1 MYNHRLIEQKW
12 IQRWAEGFVNYV
24 ANNSSEKESKYILV
38 EFPFP
43 SGAGLHVGHIRSY
56 VAQDIKARMYRMQGQ
71 NVLYPLGWDAFG
83 LPTENYAIQNNIS
96 PIIATQNNINT
107 FKKQLA
113 LLGLSFDWSR
123 EINTTDPEY
132 YRWTQWIWLQMYK
145 AGLAYQDTTQVWWC
159 EELKTVLANEE
170 VIDGKSERGGYT
182 CERVS
187 LTQWM
192 LAITQYAD
200 RLDKDLDTVDYL
212 PVIKTQQRNWIGRSE
227 GVEIDFKLVDKTE
240 KYLIF
245 DFDGVFGDTEKET
258 VQAIMEISQID
269 ETEALK
275 KNFNYLSKKPSY
287 ARGAEDSEI
296 KRIDVW
302 TLKFGE
308 ILAKLEPKIFNGFVD
323 EIAKLQNT
331 KIAIVSSGSRA
342 YIAPMIEEI
351 KKLGV
356 NPTHVL
362 TYEDHYSKEKKIETI
377 CKDWSISEKDIY
389 YFTDS
394 QADIYEL
401 ENLCDKN
408 KLIGCGWGHM
418 GLQPLLD
425 LLPEKQVLKSFTDI
439 NTLFLQKNIPVFT
452 TRIDTLFGI
461 TFLVLAPEH
470 PLLDTIVT
478 EEYGEVIQDYQQQT
492 KSKSDLDRQQEKEK
506 TGVFTGVY
514 AIHPLT
520 GKQIPIWIADYVL
533 MGYGT
538 GAVMAVPAHD
548 DRDKDFATQYG
559 LDIMSVITEEGILE
573 NSEQFS
579 GLSIIEAKEAII
591 AVLEEKNIGQRKIQY
606 KLRDWV
612 FSRQRYWGEPFP
624 IVWIS
629 EQSYGKISG
638 ELTQFLPANPIT
650 RQKNGNTEYAA
661 PIPQAEL
668 PLELPEV
675 ASYIPEGQGEGPL
688 ALAKDW
694 VEIWYHIETGKTLSR
709 SETKPDENWVEGV
722 RETDTMPNWAGSSW
736 YYLRYAD
743 PHNTQEL
750 ASKESLEKWLP
761 VDLYNGGMEHVTL
774 HLLYSRFWHKF
785 LYDIGVVPTIEP
797 YQKRIAHGMILAE
810 GGIKMSKSKG
820 NTIDPIEMVESF
832 GADSLRIYEMFMGPY
847 DESIAWDTSG
857 LIGCSRF
864 LKRVYQWIT
873 DIQSQKLDKAIDTVK
888 LDYDTHI
895 LIRKITEDIENQKYN
910 TCISSLME
918 YLNAYITK
926 DIGKEYINI
935 YIILL
940 APFAPHITEE
950 LWEILGETESVHK
963 AMWPQFD
970 ASKLIQ
976 TKIDYQIHINGK
988 MRDIITVDANS
999 DNESIQQK
1007 ALESDKVNT
1016 IITDNNHIKKI
1027 IVNQDKNIVIII
1039 C

>member
-1 MYNHRLIEQKW
+1 MYNHRIIEQKW
-12 IQRWAEGFVNYV
+12 IQRWAEGFVDYT
-24 ANNSSEKESKYILV
+24 ADNSSDKESKYILV

-123 EINTTDPEY
+123 EINTTDPQY

-145 AGLAYQDTTQVWWC
+145 SGLAYQATTQVWYC

-170 VIDGKSERGGYT
+170 VIDGKSERGGYP

-192 LAITQYAD
+192 LAITKYAD
-200 RLDKDLDTVDYL
+200 RLDKDLETVEYL

-227 GVEIDFKLVDKTE
+227 GAELTFQVEGHTE
-240 KYLIF
+240 
-245 DFDGVFGDTEKET
+245 
-258 VQAIMEISQID
+258 
-269 ETEALK
+269 
-275 KNFNYLSKKPSY
+275 
-287 ARGAEDSEI
+287 
-296 KRIDVW
+296 
-302 TLKFGE
+302 
-308 ILAKLEPKIFNGFVD
+308 
-323 EIAKLQNT
+323 
-331 KIAIVSSGSRA
+331 
-342 YIAPMIEEI
+342 
-351 KKLGV
+351 
-356 NPTHVL
+356 
-362 TYEDHYSKEKKIETI
+362 
-377 CKDWSISEKDIY
+377 SI
-389 YFTDS
+389 
-394 QADIYEL
+394 Q
-401 ENLCDKN
+401 
-408 KLIGCGWGHM
+408 
-418 GLQPLLD
+418 
-425 LLPEKQVLKSFTDI
+425 
-439 NTLFLQKNIPVFT
+439 VFT
-452 TRIDTLFGI
+452 TRIDTLFGV

-470 PLLDTIVT
+470 PLIDTIVK
-478 EEYGEVIQDYQQQT
+478 EEYKEAIQSYQKQT

-506 TGVFTGVY
+506 TGVFTGAY

-520 GKQIPIWIADYVL
+520 GKQIPIWTADYVL

-548 DRDKDFATQYG
+548 ERDQEFATQYG
-559 LDIMSVITEEGILE
+559 LDIVSVITEDGILE

-579 GLSIIEAKEAII
+579 GLSIIEAKAQITTI
-591 AVLEEKNIGQRKIQY
+591 LEEKHIGQKKIQY

-629 EQSYGKISG
+629 EQSYGQISG
-638 ELTQFLPANPIT
+638 AIAQFLPANPVT
-650 RQKNGNTEYAA
+650 RQKNNNTEYAV
-661 PIPQAEL
+661 PILPVEL

-675 ASYIPEGQGEGPL
+675 ESYIPQGQGEGPL

-694 VEIWYHIETGKTLSR
+694 VQIWYHITTGKTLPR
-709 SETKPDENWVEGV
+709 SQAKPDENWVEGV

-743 PHNTQEL
+743 AHNTREL
-750 ASKESLEKWLP
+750 ASKAALEQWLP
-761 VDLYNGGMEHVTL
+761 VDIYNGGMEHVTL

-797 YQKRIAHGMILAE
+797 YQKRIMHGMILAE

-847 DESIAWDTSG
+847 DEAIAWDTSG

-873 DIQSQKLDKAIDTVK
+873 DIQSQKSDKAIDTAK
-888 LDYDTHI
+888 LDYDTHS

-918 YLNAYITK
+918 YLNTYISK
-926 DIGKEYINI
+926 DIGKDYIKI
-935 YIILL
+935 YITLL
-940 APFAPHITEE
+940 APFAPHLTEE
-950 LWEILGETESVHK
+950 LWEIVGETESVHK
-963 AMWPQFD
+963 AIWPQFD
-970 ASKLIQ
+970 ESKLIQ
-976 TKIDYQIHINGK
+976 TEVDYQIHINGK
-988 MRDIITVDANS
+988 MRDIIRVNAGL
-999 DNESIQQK
+999 DNEAITQK
-1007 ALESDKVNT
+1007 ALELDKVNT
-1016 IITDNNHIKKI
+1016 IITDTNSIKKI
-1027 IVNQDKNIVIII
+1027 IVNQDKRIVIIVY
-1039 C
+1039 

>member
-12 IQRWAEGFVNYV
+12 IQRWAEEFVNYT
-24 ANNSSEKESKYILV
+24 ADNSSGKESKYILV

-145 AGLAYQDTTQVWWC
+145 AGLAYQDTTQVWYC

-170 VIDGKSERGGYT
+170 VIDGKSERGGYL

-227 GVEIDFKLVDKTE
+227 GVQLQF
-240 KYLIF
+240 
-245 DFDGVFGDTEKET
+245 
-258 VQAIMEISQID
+258 QIQGHN
-269 ETEALK
+269 K
-275 KNFNYLSKKPSY
+275 S
-287 ARGAEDSEI
+287 
-296 KRIDVW
+296 
-302 TLKFGE
+302 
-308 ILAKLEPKIFNGFVD
+308 
-323 EIAKLQNT
+323 
-331 KIAIVSSGSRA
+331 
-342 YIAPMIEEI
+342 IE
-351 KKLGV
+351 
-356 NPTHVL
+356 
-362 TYEDHYSKEKKIETI
+362 
-377 CKDWSISEKDIY
+377 
-389 YFTDS
+389 
-394 QADIYEL
+394 
-401 ENLCDKN
+401 
-408 KLIGCGWGHM
+408 
-418 GLQPLLD
+418 
-425 LLPEKQVLKSFTDI
+425 
-439 NTLFLQKNIPVFT
+439 VFT
-452 TRIDTLFGI
+452 TRIDTLFGV

-470 PLLDTIVT
+470 PLIGTIVIS
-478 EEYGEVIQDYQQQT
+478 EYKEQIQVYQQQT
-492 KSKSDLDRQQEKEK
+492 KLKSDLDRQQEKEK
-506 TGVFTGVY
+506 IGVFTGAY

-520 GKQIPIWIADYVL
+520 GEQIPIWTADYVL

-548 DRDKDFATQYG
+548 DRDKEFATQYG
-559 LDIMSVITEEGILE
+559 LDIMSVITEDGILE
-573 NSEQFS
+573 NSEEFS
-579 GLSIIEAKEAII
+579 GMSIIEAKEQII
-591 AVLEEKNIGQRKIQY
+591 TLLAKKNIGQKKVQY

-638 ELTQFLPANPIT
+638 EIAQFLPANPIT
-650 RQKNGNTEYAA
+650 RQKNGNIEYAA
-661 PIPQAEL
+661 PIPPAEL

-694 VEIWYHIETGKTLSR
+694 VEIWYHIETGKTLPR
-709 SETKPDENWVEGV
+709 SEARPDANWVEGI

-750 ASKESLEKWLP
+750 ASKQALEKWLP

-873 DIQSQKLDKAIDTVK
+873 DIQSQKLDKAIDTTK

-935 YIILL
+935 YITLL

-970 ASKLIQ
+970 VSKLIQ
-976 TKIDYQIHINGK
+976 TQVDYQIHINGK
-988 MRDIITVDANS
+988 MRDIITVDTNS

-1016 IITDNNHIKKI
+1016 IITDKNQIKKI

>member
-1 MYNHRLIEQKW
+1 MYNHRTIEQKW
-12 IQRWAEGFVNYV
+12 IKKWAEGFVDYRVDN
-24 ANNSSEKESKYILV
+24 ASDKESKYILV

-96 PIIATQNNINT
+96 PVIATENNINT

-123 EINTTDPEY
+123 EINTTDPQY

-145 AGLAYQDTTQVWWC
+145 AGLAYQDTTKVWWC
-159 EELKTVLANEE
+159 DELKTVLANEE
-170 VIDGKSERGGYT
+170 VIDGKSERGGYP

-192 LAITQYAD
+192 LAITKYAD

-212 PVIKTQQRNWIGRSE
+212 PIIKTQQRNWIGRSE
-227 GVEIDFKLVDKTE
+227 GV
-240 KYLIF
+240 
-245 DFDGVFGDTEKET
+245 
-258 VQAIMEISQID
+258 Q
-269 ETEALK
+269 
-275 KNFNYLSKKPSY
+275 
-287 ARGAEDSEI
+287 
-296 KRIDVW
+296 
-302 TLKFGE
+302 LKFQ
-308 ILAKLEPKIFNGFVD
+308 IL
-323 EIAKLQNT
+323 
-331 KIAIVSSGSRA
+331 
-342 YIAPMIEEI
+342 
-351 KKLGV
+351 
-356 NPTHVL
+356 
-362 TYEDHYSKEKKIETI
+362 
-377 CKDWSISEKDIY
+377 
-389 YFTDS
+389 DS
-394 QADIYEL
+394 DASVE
-401 ENLCDKN
+401 
-408 KLIGCGWGHM
+408 
-418 GLQPLLD
+418 
-425 LLPEKQVLKSFTDI
+425 
-439 NTLFLQKNIPVFT
+439 VFT
-452 TRIDTLFGI
+452 TRIDTLFGV
-461 TFLVLAPEH
+461 TFLVLAPEN
-470 PLLDTIVT
+470 PILDNIVT
-478 EEYGEVIQDYQQQT
+478 TEYKEVIQAYQKQT

-506 TGVFTGVY
+506 TGVFTGTY
-514 AIHPLT
+514 ALHPLT
-520 GKQIPIWIADYVL
+520 GEQIPIWTADYIL
-533 MGYGT
+533 MNYGT

-548 DRDKDFATQYG
+548 ERDREFAEKFELPIKQVIAEYHILTGKDAPKNEENIVEFNSVTVIVKHWVKELYYVIQFNDGRNGFVGGHIQKEETLKEATMREVIEETGYTEIKSIDRIIDHVYSRGYKHRKLREELCHDSLFVVTLGSDKQLEVIDEETQKGRWVTAEEIIKSRLVDDIYLFQTFFEYYLNRKPFTGYG
-559 LDIMSVITEEGILE
+559 KLV
-573 NSEQFS
+573 NSGEFDGLFS
-579 GLSIIEAKEAII
+579 EEAKEAII
-591 AVLEEKNIGQRKIQY
+591 SVLEKNIGQRKIQY

-629 EQSYGKISG
+629 EQSYGQISD
-638 ELTQFLPANPIT
+638 EITEFLPANPVT
-650 RQKNGNTEYAA
+650 RQKNNNTEYAA
-661 PIPQAEL
+661 PLAFTEL

-675 ASYIPEGQGEGPL
+675 ESYIPQGQGEGPL

-750 ASKESLEKWLP
+750 ASKYALEQWLP

-832 GADSLRIYEMFMGPY
+832 GADALRIYEMFMGPY
-847 DESIAWDTSG
+847 DEAIAWDTSG

-864 LKRVYQWIT
+864 LKRVYKWIV
-873 DIQSQKLDKAIDTVK
+873 DMQSQTLNKALDSIK
-888 LDYDTHI
+888 LDYDTHS

-918 YLNAYITK
+918 YLNTYINK
-926 DIGKEYINI
+926 DIGIEYIKI
-935 YIILL
+935 YITLL
-940 APFAPHITEE
+940 APFATHITEE
-950 LWEILGETESVHK
+950 LWEILGEKESVHK
-963 AMWPQFD
+963 ATWPQYD
-970 ASKLIQ
+970 ESKLIQ
-976 TKIDYQIHINGK
+976 AKIDYQIHINGK
-988 MRDIITVDANS
+988 MRDIITVDADL

-1007 ALESDKVNT
+1007 ALASDKVNT
-1016 IITDNNHIKKI
+1016 IITDKNTIKKI
-1027 IVNQDKNIVIII
+1027 IVNQTKKIVIII
-1039 C
+1039 S

>member
-1 MYNHRLIEQKW
+1 MYNHQTIEKKW
-12 IQRWAEGFVNYV
+12 IQKWAEGFVDYMADNT
-24 ANNSSEKESKYILV
+24 SDKKSTYILV

-96 PIIATQNNINT
+96 PIIATENNINT

-123 EINTTDPEY
+123 EINTTDPQY

-170 VIDGKSERGGYT
+170 VIDGKSERGGHP

-192 LAITQYAD
+192 LAITKYAD

-227 GVEIDFKLVDKTE
+227 GVQLTFSILD
-240 KYLIF
+240 
-245 DFDGVFGDTEKET
+245 
-258 VQAIMEISQID
+258 SD
-269 ETEALK
+269 ESVE
-275 KNFNYLSKKPSY
+275 
-287 ARGAEDSEI
+287 
-296 KRIDVW
+296 
-302 TLKFGE
+302 
-308 ILAKLEPKIFNGFVD
+308 
-323 EIAKLQNT
+323 
-331 KIAIVSSGSRA
+331 
-342 YIAPMIEEI
+342 
-351 KKLGV
+351 
-356 NPTHVL
+356 
-362 TYEDHYSKEKKIETI
+362 
-377 CKDWSISEKDIY
+377 
-389 YFTDS
+389 
-394 QADIYEL
+394 
-401 ENLCDKN
+401 
-408 KLIGCGWGHM
+408 
-418 GLQPLLD
+418 
-425 LLPEKQVLKSFTDI
+425 
-439 NTLFLQKNIPVFT
+439 VFT
-452 TRIDTLFGI
+452 TRVDTLFGA
-461 TFLVLAPEH
+461 TFLVLAPEY

-478 EEYGEVIQDYQQQT
+478 EEHKERIHEYQEKT
-492 KSKSDLDRQQEKEK
+492 KAKSDLDRQQEKEK
-506 TGVFTGVY
+506 TGVFTGAY

-520 GKQIPIWIADYVL
+520 GEEIPIWIADYVL

-548 DRDKDFATQYG
+548 ERDQEFAKNFGLPIKQVIAQYTTLTGQDAPKSDENIVEFDAATVIIKHWEKELYYVVEFSNKAQGFVGGHVELGETTEQTAIRETVEESGYTDIKNIEQLIEHAYSRGYKPRKSREELCHDSLYLIHLESGEQVDVDDHEIKKGEWMGAEEIVRSQLFSDGHRLFFEYYLNQKPFTGYGKLVNSGEFDG
-559 LDIMSVITEEGILE
+559 LF
-573 NSEQFS
+573 SE
-579 GLSIIEAKEAII
+579 EAKEALIT
-591 AVLEEKNIGQRKIQY
+591 VLEEKNIGHRKVQY

-629 EQSYGKISG
+629 EQSYARLT
-638 ELTQFLPANPIT
+638 ELMKELLPPNPVT

-661 PIPQAEL
+661 PIPPAEL

-675 ASYIPEGQGEGPL
+675 ASYMPEGQGEGPL
-688 ALAKDW
+688 AQAIDW
-694 VEIWYHIETGKTLSR
+694 TEVWYHLETGKTISR
-709 SETKPDENWVEGV
+709 TNSKPDGTWVEGM

-743 PHNTQEL
+743 AYNTQEL
-750 ASKESLEKWLP
+750 ASKESLEQWLP

-785 LYDIGVVPTIEP
+785 LYDIGVVSTIEP
-797 YQKRIAHGMILAE
+797 YQKRITHGMILAE

-832 GADSLRIYEMFMGPY
+832 GADALRIYEMFMGPY
-847 DESIAWDTSG
+847 DEAIAWDTSG

-864 LKRVYQWIT
+864 LKRVYQWIS
-873 DIQSQKLDKAIDTVK
+873 DIQAQTLNSGDNTSQ
-888 LDYDTHI
+888 LDYDTHS
-895 LIRKITEDIENQKYN
+895 LIRKITDDIDNQKYN

-918 YLNAYITK
+918 YLNIYNKSNIGPEYIRAYIT
-926 DIGKEYINI
+926 
-935 YIILL
+935 LL
-940 APFAPHITEE
+940 APFAPHLTEE
-950 LWEILGETESVHK
+950 LWEMIGETESVHK
-963 AMWPQFD
+963 SSWPHYD
-970 ASKLIQ
+970 ESKLIQ
-976 TKIDYQIHINGK
+976 TEVDYQIHINGK
-988 MRDIITVDANS
+988 MRDIITVSGESTS
-999 DNESIQQK
+999 DMIQQQ
-1007 ALESDKVNT
+1007 ALASDKVKQ
-1016 IITDNNHIKKI
+1016 IIGEPQTIKKI
-1027 IVNQDKNIVIII
+1027 IVNQDKKIIIII

>member
-1 MYNHRLIEQKW
+1 MYNHRIVEQKW
-12 IQRWAEGFVNYV
+12 IQRWAEGFVDYT
-24 ANNSSEKESKYILV
+24 ANNSSDKESKYILV

-71 NVLYPLGWDAFG
+71 NVLYPIGWDAFG

-96 PIIATQNNINT
+96 PIIATENNINT
-107 FKKQLA
+107 FKKQLV

-123 EINTTDPEY
+123 EINTTDPQY

-145 AGLAYQDTTQVWWC
+145 AGLAYQDTTKVWWC

-170 VIDGKSERGGYT
+170 VIDGKSERGGHP

-192 LAITQYAD
+192 LAITKYAD

-227 GVEIDFKLVDKTE
+227 GV
-240 KYLIF
+240 
-245 DFDGVFGDTEKET
+245 
-258 VQAIMEISQID
+258 Q
-269 ETEALK
+269 
-275 KNFNYLSKKPSY
+275 
-287 ARGAEDSEI
+287 
-296 KRIDVW
+296 
-302 TLKFGE
+302 LKFQ
-308 ILAKLEPKIFNGFVD
+308 IL
-323 EIAKLQNT
+323 
-331 KIAIVSSGSRA
+331 
-342 YIAPMIEEI
+342 
-351 KKLGV
+351 
-356 NPTHVL
+356 
-362 TYEDHYSKEKKIETI
+362 
-377 CKDWSISEKDIY
+377 
-389 YFTDS
+389 DS
-394 QADIYEL
+394 DASVE
-401 ENLCDKN
+401 
-408 KLIGCGWGHM
+408 
-418 GLQPLLD
+418 
-425 LLPEKQVLKSFTDI
+425 
-439 NTLFLQKNIPVFT
+439 VFT
-452 TRIDTLFGI
+452 TRIDTLFGV

-470 PLLDTIVT
+470 PILDNIVT
-478 EEYGEVIQDYQQQT
+478 SEYKEAIQTYQKQT

-506 TGVFTGVY
+506 TGVFTGTY
-514 AIHPLT
+514 AIHPIT
-520 GKQIPIWIADYVL
+520 GEKIPIWTADYVL
-533 MGYGT
+533 MNYGT

-548 DRDKDFATQYG
+548 ERDREFAEKYN
-559 LDIMSVITEEGILE
+559 LAIINVITEDNILE
-573 NSEQFS
+573 NSDS
-579 GLSIIEAKEAII
+579 YNGLSTLEAKQKLIQE
-591 AVLEEKNIGQRKIQY
+591 LEFKNLGHQKIQY

-629 EQSYGKISG
+629 EQSYGQLSG
-638 ELTQFLPANPIT
+638 EIIEFLPANPVT
-650 RQKNGNTEYAA
+650 RQKNNNTEYAVPLA
-661 PIPQAEL
+661 PTEL

-675 ASYIPEGQGEGPL
+675 ESYIPEGQGEGPL
-688 ALAKDW
+688 ALAKNW
-694 VEIWYHIETGKTLSR
+694 VQVWYHIETGKTISR
-709 SETKPDENWVEGV
+709 SEAKPDDKWVEGF

-743 PHNTQEL
+743 AHNTQEL
-750 ASKESLEKWLP
+750 ANQAALEQWLP

-847 DESIAWDTSG
+847 DEAIAWDTSG

-873 DIQSQKLDKAIDTVK
+873 DMQTQTLEKAVDTIK

-918 YLNAYITK
+918 YLNTYINK
-926 DIGKEYINI
+926 DIGKEYIKI
-935 YIILL
+935 YITLL
-940 APFAPHITEE
+940 APFAPHIAEE
-950 LWEILGETESVHK
+950 LWEILGKTESVHK
-963 AMWPQFD
+963 SIWPQFD
-970 ASKLIQ
+970 ESKLIQ
-976 TKIDYQIHINGK
+976 TEADYQIHINGK
-988 MRDIITVDANS
+988 MRDIITVDAQL

-1007 ALESDKVNT
+1007 ALESVKVNQ
-1016 IITDNNHIKKI
+1016 IIGDKNTIKKMI
-1027 IVNQDKNIVIII
+1027 INQDKRIVIII
-1039 C
+1039 Y

>member
-1 MYNHRLIEQKW
+1 M
-12 IQRWAEGFVNYV
+12 
-24 ANNSSEKESKYILV
+24 

-71 NVLYPLGWDAFG
+71 NVLYPIGWDAFG

-96 PIIATQNNINT
+96 PIIATENNINT

-123 EINTTDPEY
+123 EINTTDPQY

-145 AGLAYQDTTQVWWC
+145 AGLAYQDTTKVWWC
-159 EELKTVLANEE
+159 DELKTVLANEE
-170 VIDGKSERGGYT
+170 VIDGKSERGGHP

-192 LAITQYAD
+192 LAITKYAD

-227 GVEIDFKLVDKTE
+227 GV
-240 KYLIF
+240 
-245 DFDGVFGDTEKET
+245 
-258 VQAIMEISQID
+258 Q
-269 ETEALK
+269 
-275 KNFNYLSKKPSY
+275 
-287 ARGAEDSEI
+287 
-296 KRIDVW
+296 
-302 TLKFGE
+302 LKFQ
-308 ILAKLEPKIFNGFVD
+308 IL
-323 EIAKLQNT
+323 
-331 KIAIVSSGSRA
+331 
-342 YIAPMIEEI
+342 
-351 KKLGV
+351 
-356 NPTHVL
+356 
-362 TYEDHYSKEKKIETI
+362 
-377 CKDWSISEKDIY
+377 
-389 YFTDS
+389 DS
-394 QADIYEL
+394 DASVE
-401 ENLCDKN
+401 
-408 KLIGCGWGHM
+408 
-418 GLQPLLD
+418 
-425 LLPEKQVLKSFTDI
+425 
-439 NTLFLQKNIPVFT
+439 VFT
-452 TRIDTLFGI
+452 TRIDTLFGVI
-461 TFLVLAPEH
+461 FLVLAPEH
-470 PLLDTIVT
+470 PILDNIVT
-478 EEYGEVIQDYQQQT
+478 SEYKEAIQTYQKQT

-506 TGVFTGVY
+506 TGVFTGTY
-514 AIHPLT
+514 AIHPIT
-520 GKQIPIWIADYVL
+520 GEKIPIWTADYVL

-548 DRDKDFATQYG
+548 ERDREFAEKYN
-559 LDIMSVITEEGILE
+559 LAIINVITEDNILE
-573 NSEQFS
+573 NSDS
-579 GLSIIEAKEAII
+579 YNGLSTLEAKQKLIQE
-591 AVLEEKNIGQRKIQY
+591 LEFKNLGHQKIQY

-624 IVWIS
+624 IVWIN
-629 EQSYGKISG
+629 EQSYRQISG
-638 ELTQFLPANPIT
+638 EIVKFLPANPVT
-650 RQKNGNTEYAA
+650 RQKNNNTEYAVPLA
-661 PIPQAEL
+661 PTEL

-675 ASYIPEGQGEGPL
+675 ESYIPEGQGEGPL

-694 VEIWYHIETGKTLSR
+694 VQVWYNIESGKTISR
-709 SETKPDENWVEGV
+709 AETKPDENWVEGV

-743 PHNTQEL
+743 AHNTQEL
-750 ASKESLEKWLP
+750 ASKAALEQWLP

-785 LYDIGVVPTIEP
+785 LYDIGLVPTIEP

-847 DESIAWDTSG
+847 DEAIAWDTSG

-873 DIQSQKLDKAIDTVK
+873 DMQTQTLEKAVDTIK

-918 YLNAYITK
+918 YLNTYINK
-926 DIGKEYINI
+926 DIGKEYITT
-935 YIILL
+935 YITLL
-940 APFAPHITEE
+940 APFAPHIAEE
-950 LWEILGETESVHK
+950 LWEILGKTESVHK
-963 AMWPQFD
+963 SIWPQFD
-970 ASKLIQ
+970 ESKLIQ
-976 TKIDYQIHINGK
+976 TEADYQIHINGK
-988 MRDIITVDANS
+988 MRDIITVDAQL
-999 DNESIQQK
+999 DNEAIQQK

-1016 IITDNNHIKKI
+1016 IITDKTRIKKI
-1027 IVNQDKNIVIII
+1027 IVNQDKKIVIII
-1039 C
+1039 M

>member
-1 MYNHRLIEQKW
+1 MYNHRIIEQKW
-12 IQRWAEGFVNYV
+12 IQRWAEGFVDYT
-24 ANNSSEKESKYILV
+24 ANNSSDRESKYILV

-96 PIIATQNNINT
+96 PIIATENNINT

-123 EINTTDPEY
+123 EINTTDPQY

-145 AGLAYQDTTQVWWC
+145 AGLAYQDTTQVWYC

-170 VIDGKSERGGYT
+170 VIDGKSERGGYP

-192 LAITQYAD
+192 LAITKYAD

-227 GVEIDFKLVDKTE
+227 GVE
-240 KYLIF
+240 
-245 DFDGVFGDTEKET
+245 
-258 VQAIMEISQID
+258 
-269 ETEALK
+269 
-275 KNFNYLSKKPSY
+275 
-287 ARGAEDSEI
+287 
-296 KRIDVW
+296 
-302 TLKFGE
+302 LKFQIQE
-308 ILAKLEPKIFNGFVD
+308 H
-323 EIAKLQNT
+323 T
-331 KIAIVSSGSRA
+331 
-342 YIAPMIEEI
+342 
-351 KKLGV
+351 
-356 NPTHVL
+356 
-362 TYEDHYSKEKKIETI
+362 
-377 CKDWSISEKDIY
+377 
-389 YFTDS
+389 
-394 QADIYEL
+394 EL
-401 ENLCDKN
+401 
-408 KLIGCGWGHM
+408 
-418 GLQPLLD
+418 
-425 LLPEKQVLKSFTDI
+425 
-439 NTLFLQKNIPVFT
+439 IPVFT
-452 TRIDTLFGI
+452 TRVDTIFGV

-470 PLLDTIVT
+470 PLIDNIVT
-478 EEYGEVIQDYQQQT
+478 EEYKEAIQSYQKQT
-492 KSKSDLDRQQEKEK
+492 KAKSDLDRQQEKEK
-506 TGVFTGVY
+506 TGIFTGAY
-514 AIHPLT
+514 AMHPLT
-520 GKQIPIWIADYVL
+520 GEQIPIWAADYVL

-548 DRDKDFATQYG
+548 ERDKEFAKKFALPIKQVIAEYTTLTGQDAPKSDENIVEFDAATVIIKHWEEELYYVVEFSNKAQGFVGGHVELGETTEQTAIRETAEESGYIDIKNIEQLMEHAYG
-559 LDIMSVITEEGILE
+559 RGYKPRKSREELCHDSLYLIHLKSDERVDVNDHEIRKGDWLSAEEIVRSQLFSDGHRLFFE
-573 NSEQFS
+573 YYLNQKPFTGYGKLVNSDQFD
-579 GLSIIEAKEAII
+579 GLFSEEAKEAII
-591 AVLEEKNIGQRKIQY
+591 TVLEEKHIGQKKVQY

-629 EQSYGKISG
+629 EQSYEQLTG
-638 ELTQFLPANPIT
+638 EIAQFLPTNPVT
-650 RQKNGNTEYAA
+650 RQKNNNTEYAA
-661 PIPQAEL
+661 PIPPTEL

-675 ASYIPEGQGEGPL
+675 ESYIPEGKGEGPL

-694 VEIWYHIETGKTLSR
+694 VEIWYHIETGKTLPR
-709 SETKPDENWVEGV
+709 SELKPDENWVEGV

-736 YYLRYAD
+736 YYLRYVD

-750 ASKESLEKWLP
+750 ASKQALEQWLP

-797 YQKRIAHGMILAE
+797 YQKRIMHGMILAE

-847 DESIAWDTSG
+847 DEAIAWDTSG

-873 DIQSQKLDKAIDTVK
+873 DIQSQKLDTVEDTTI
-888 LDYDTHI
+888 LDYDTHS

-918 YLNAYITK
+918 YLNTYITK
-926 DIGKEYINI
+926 DIGKDYIKI

-963 AMWPQFD
+963 SVWPQFD

-976 TKIDYQIHINGK
+976 TEVDYQIHINGK
-988 MRDIITVDANS
+988 MRDIITIGSDL

-1016 IITDNNHIKKI
+1016 IITDKNSIKKI
-1027 IVNQDKNIVIII
+1027 IVNQDKRIVIII
-1039 C
+1039 Y

>member
-1 MYNHRLIEQKW
+1 MYNHRIIEQKW
-12 IQRWAEGFVNYV
+12 IQRWAEGFVDYT
-24 ANNSSEKESKYILV
+24 ADNSSDKESKYILV

-96 PIIATQNNINT
+96 PIIATENNINI

-123 EINTTDPEY
+123 EINTTDPQY

-145 AGLAYQDTTQVWWC
+145 SGLAYQATTQVWYC

-170 VIDGKSERGGYT
+170 VIDGKSERGGYP

-192 LAITQYAD
+192 LAITKYAD
-200 RLDKDLDTVDYL
+200 RLDKDLETVEYL

-227 GVEIDFKLVDKTE
+227 GAELTFQVEGHTE
-240 KYLIF
+240 
-245 DFDGVFGDTEKET
+245 
-258 VQAIMEISQID
+258 
-269 ETEALK
+269 
-275 KNFNYLSKKPSY
+275 
-287 ARGAEDSEI
+287 
-296 KRIDVW
+296 
-302 TLKFGE
+302 
-308 ILAKLEPKIFNGFVD
+308 
-323 EIAKLQNT
+323 
-331 KIAIVSSGSRA
+331 
-342 YIAPMIEEI
+342 
-351 KKLGV
+351 
-356 NPTHVL
+356 
-362 TYEDHYSKEKKIETI
+362 
-377 CKDWSISEKDIY
+377 SI
-389 YFTDS
+389 
-394 QADIYEL
+394 Q
-401 ENLCDKN
+401 
-408 KLIGCGWGHM
+408 
-418 GLQPLLD
+418 
-425 LLPEKQVLKSFTDI
+425 
-439 NTLFLQKNIPVFT
+439 VFT
-452 TRIDTLFGI
+452 TRIDTLFGV

-470 PLLDTIVT
+470 PLIDTIVK
-478 EEYGEVIQDYQQQT
+478 EEYKEAIQSYQKQT

-506 TGVFTGVY
+506 TGVFTGAY

-520 GKQIPIWIADYVL
+520 GKQIPIWTADYVL

-548 DRDKDFATQYG
+548 ERDQEFATQYG
-559 LDIMSVITEEGILE
+559 LDIVSVITEDGILE

-579 GLSIIEAKEAII
+579 GLSIIEAKAQITTI
-591 AVLEEKNIGQRKIQY
+591 LEEKHIGQKKIQY

-629 EQSYGKISG
+629 EQSYGQISG
-638 ELTQFLPANPIT
+638 AIAQFLPANPVT
-650 RQKNGNTEYAA
+650 RQKNNNTEYAV
-661 PIPQAEL
+661 PILPVEL

-675 ASYIPEGQGEGPL
+675 ESYIPQGQGEGPL

-694 VEIWYHIETGKTLSR
+694 VQIWYHITTGKTLPR
-709 SETKPDENWVEGV
+709 SQAKPDENWVEGV

-743 PHNTQEL
+743 AHNTREL
-750 ASKESLEKWLP
+750 ASKAALEQWLP
-761 VDLYNGGMEHVTL
+761 VDIYNGGMEHVTL

-797 YQKRIAHGMILAE
+797 YQKRIMHGMILAE

-820 NTIDPIEMVESF
+820 NTVDPIEMVESF

-847 DESIAWDTSG
+847 DEAIAWDTSG

-873 DIQSQKLDKAIDTVK
+873 DIQSQKLDKAIDTAK
-888 LDYDTHI
+888 LDYDTHS

-918 YLNAYITK
+918 YLNTYISK
-926 DIGKEYINI
+926 DIGKDYIKI
-935 YIILL
+935 YITLL
-940 APFAPHITEE
+940 APFAPHLTEE
-950 LWEILGETESVHK
+950 LWEIVGETESVHK
-963 AMWPQFD
+963 AIWPQFD
-970 ASKLIQ
+970 ESKLIQ
-976 TKIDYQIHINGK
+976 TEVDYQIHINGK
-988 MRDIITVDANS
+988 MRDIIRVNAGL
-999 DNESIQQK
+999 DNEAITQK
-1007 ALESDKVNT
+1007 ALELDKVNT
-1016 IITDNNHIKKI
+1016 IITDTNSIKKI
-1027 IVNQDKNIVIII
+1027 IVNQDKRIVIIVY
-1039 C
+1039 

>member
-1 MYNHRLIEQKW
+1 MYNHRIIEQKW
-12 IQRWAEGFVNYV
+12 IQRWAEGFVDYT
-24 ANNSSEKESKYILV
+24 ADNSSDKESKYILV

-123 EINTTDPEY
+123 EINTTDPQY

-145 AGLAYQDTTQVWWC
+145 SGLAYQATTQVWYC

-170 VIDGKSERGGYT
+170 VIDGKSERGGYP

-192 LAITQYAD
+192 LAITKYAD
-200 RLDKDLDTVDYL
+200 RLDKDLETVDYL

-227 GVEIDFKLVDKTE
+227 GAELTFQVEGHTE
-240 KYLIF
+240 
-245 DFDGVFGDTEKET
+245 
-258 VQAIMEISQID
+258 
-269 ETEALK
+269 
-275 KNFNYLSKKPSY
+275 
-287 ARGAEDSEI
+287 
-296 KRIDVW
+296 
-302 TLKFGE
+302 
-308 ILAKLEPKIFNGFVD
+308 
-323 EIAKLQNT
+323 
-331 KIAIVSSGSRA
+331 
-342 YIAPMIEEI
+342 
-351 KKLGV
+351 
-356 NPTHVL
+356 
-362 TYEDHYSKEKKIETI
+362 
-377 CKDWSISEKDIY
+377 SI
-389 YFTDS
+389 
-394 QADIYEL
+394 Q
-401 ENLCDKN
+401 
-408 KLIGCGWGHM
+408 
-418 GLQPLLD
+418 
-425 LLPEKQVLKSFTDI
+425 
-439 NTLFLQKNIPVFT
+439 VFT
-452 TRIDTLFGI
+452 TRIDTLFGV

-470 PLLDTIVT
+470 PLIDTIVK
-478 EEYGEVIQDYQQQT
+478 EEYKEAIQSYQKQT

-506 TGVFTGVY
+506 TGVFTGAY

-520 GKQIPIWIADYVL
+520 GKQIPIWTADYVL

-548 DRDKDFATQYG
+548 ERDQEFATQYG
-559 LDIMSVITEEGILE
+559 LDIVSVITEDGILE

-579 GLSIIEAKEAII
+579 GLSIIEAKAQITTI
-591 AVLEEKNIGQRKIQY
+591 LEEKHIGQKKIQY

-629 EQSYGKISG
+629 EQSYGQISG
-638 ELTQFLPANPIT
+638 AIAQFLPANPVT
-650 RQKNGNTEYAA
+650 RQKNNNTEYAV
-661 PIPQAEL
+661 PILPVEL

-675 ASYIPEGQGEGPL
+675 ESYIPQGQGEGPL

-694 VEIWYHIETGKTLSR
+694 VQIWYHITTGKTLPR
-709 SETKPDENWVEGV
+709 SQAKPDENWVEGV

-743 PHNTQEL
+743 AHNTREL
-750 ASKESLEKWLP
+750 ASKAALEQWLP
-761 VDLYNGGMEHVTL
+761 VDIYNGGMEHVTL

-797 YQKRIAHGMILAE
+797 YQKRIMHGMILAE

-847 DESIAWDTSG
+847 DEAIAWDTSG

-873 DIQSQKLDKAIDTVK
+873 DIQSQKLDKAIDTAK
-888 LDYDTHI
+888 LDYDTHS

-918 YLNAYITK
+918 YLNTYISK
-926 DIGKEYINI
+926 DIGKDYIKI
-935 YIILL
+935 YITLL
-940 APFAPHITEE
+940 APSAPHLTEE
-950 LWEILGETESVHK
+950 LWEIVGETESVHK
-963 AMWPQFD
+963 AIWPQFD
-970 ASKLIQ
+970 ESKLIQ
-976 TKIDYQIHINGK
+976 TEVDYQIHINGK
-988 MRDIITVDANS
+988 MRDIMRVNAGL
-999 DNESIQQK
+999 DNEAITQK
-1007 ALESDKVNT
+1007 ALELDKVNT
-1016 IITDNNHIKKI
+1016 IITDTNSIKKI
-1027 IVNQDKNIVIII
+1027 IVNQDKRIVIIVY
-1039 C
+1039 

>member
-1 MYNHRLIEQKW
+1 MYNHRTIEQKW
-12 IQRWAEGFVNYV
+12 IKKWAEGFVDYRVDN
-24 ANNSSEKESKYILV
+24 ASDKESKYILV

-96 PIIATQNNINT
+96 PVIATENNINT

-123 EINTTDPEY
+123 EINTTDPQY

-145 AGLAYQDTTQVWWC
+145 AGLAYQDTTKVWWC
-159 EELKTVLANEE
+159 DELKTVLANEE
-170 VIDGKSERGGYT
+170 VIDGKSERGGYP

-192 LAITQYAD
+192 LAITKYAD

-212 PVIKTQQRNWIGRSE
+212 PIIKTQQRNWIGRSE
-227 GVEIDFKLVDKTE
+227 GV
-240 KYLIF
+240 
-245 DFDGVFGDTEKET
+245 
-258 VQAIMEISQID
+258 Q
-269 ETEALK
+269 
-275 KNFNYLSKKPSY
+275 
-287 ARGAEDSEI
+287 
-296 KRIDVW
+296 
-302 TLKFGE
+302 LKFQ
-308 ILAKLEPKIFNGFVD
+308 IL
-323 EIAKLQNT
+323 
-331 KIAIVSSGSRA
+331 
-342 YIAPMIEEI
+342 
-351 KKLGV
+351 
-356 NPTHVL
+356 
-362 TYEDHYSKEKKIETI
+362 
-377 CKDWSISEKDIY
+377 
-389 YFTDS
+389 DS
-394 QADIYEL
+394 DASVE
-401 ENLCDKN
+401 
-408 KLIGCGWGHM
+408 
-418 GLQPLLD
+418 
-425 LLPEKQVLKSFTDI
+425 
-439 NTLFLQKNIPVFT
+439 VFT
-452 TRIDTLFGI
+452 TRIDTLFGV
-461 TFLVLAPEH
+461 TFLVLAPENTI
-470 PLLDTIVT
+470 LDNIVT
-478 EEYGEVIQDYQQQT
+478 TEYKEVIQAYQKQT

-506 TGVFTGVY
+506 TGVFTGTY
-514 AIHPLT
+514 ALHPLT
-520 GKQIPIWIADYVL
+520 GEQIPIWTADYIL
-533 MGYGT
+533 MNYGT

-548 DRDKDFATQYG
+548 ERDREFAEKFELPIKQVIAEYTTLTGQDAPKSDENIIKFDAATVIIKHWEEELYYVIQFNDGRNGFVGGHVELGETTEQTAIREAIEESGYTDIKSIESLIEHAYG
-559 LDIMSVITEEGILE
+559 RGYKPRKLREEECHDSLYLIHLKSGEKVDTNDHEIKSGEWMSVDEIVRSQLFSDGHRLFFEYYLNRKPFTGYGKLV
-573 NSEQFS
+573 NSGEFDGLFS
-579 GLSIIEAKEAII
+579 EEAII
-591 AVLEEKNIGQRKIQY
+591 SVLEKNIGQRKIQY

-629 EQSYGKISG
+629 EQSYGQISD
-638 ELTQFLPANPIT
+638 EITEFLPANPVT
-650 RQKNGNTEYAA
+650 RQKNNNTEYAA
-661 PIPQAEL
+661 PLAFTEL

-675 ASYIPEGQGEGPL
+675 ESYIPQGQGEGPL

-750 ASKESLEKWLP
+750 ASKYALEQWLP

-832 GADSLRIYEMFMGPY
+832 GADALRIYEMFMGPY
-847 DESIAWDTSG
+847 DEAIAWDTSG

-864 LKRVYQWIT
+864 LKRVYKWIV
-873 DIQSQKLDKAIDTVK
+873 DMQSQTLNKALDSIK
-888 LDYDTHI
+888 LDYDTHS

-918 YLNAYITK
+918 YLNTYINK
-926 DIGKEYINI
+926 DIGIEYIKI
-935 YIILL
+935 YITLL
-940 APFAPHITEE
+940 APFAPHIAEE
-950 LWEILGETESVHK
+950 LWEILGEKESVHK
-963 AMWPQFD
+963 ATWPQYD
-970 ASKLIQ
+970 ESKLIQ
-976 TKIDYQIHINGK
+976 AKIDYQIHINGK
-988 MRDIITVDANS
+988 MRDIITVDADL

-1007 ALESDKVNT
+1007 ALASDKVNT
-1016 IITDNNHIKKI
+1016 IITDKNTIKKI
-1027 IVNQDKNIVIII
+1027 IVNQTKKIVIII
-1039 C
+1039 S

>member
-1 MYNHRLIEQKW
+1 MYNHRTIEQKW
-12 IQRWAEGFVNYV
+12 IQRWTEGFVDYT
-24 ANNSSEKESKYILV
+24 ANNSSNKESKYILV

-56 VAQDIKARMYRMQGQ
+56 VAQDIKARMYRMQRQ

-96 PIIATQNNINT
+96 PIIATENNINI

-123 EINTTDPEY
+123 EINTTDPQY

-145 AGLAYQDTTQVWWC
+145 SGLAYQATTQVWYC

-170 VIDGKSERGGYT
+170 VIDGKSERGGYP

-192 LAITQYAD
+192 LAITKYAD
-200 RLDKDLDTVDYL
+200 RLDKDLETVEYL

-227 GVEIDFKLVDKTE
+227 GAELTFQVEGHTE
-240 KYLIF
+240 
-245 DFDGVFGDTEKET
+245 
-258 VQAIMEISQID
+258 
-269 ETEALK
+269 
-275 KNFNYLSKKPSY
+275 
-287 ARGAEDSEI
+287 
-296 KRIDVW
+296 
-302 TLKFGE
+302 
-308 ILAKLEPKIFNGFVD
+308 
-323 EIAKLQNT
+323 
-331 KIAIVSSGSRA
+331 
-342 YIAPMIEEI
+342 
-351 KKLGV
+351 
-356 NPTHVL
+356 
-362 TYEDHYSKEKKIETI
+362 
-377 CKDWSISEKDIY
+377 SI
-389 YFTDS
+389 
-394 QADIYEL
+394 Q
-401 ENLCDKN
+401 
-408 KLIGCGWGHM
+408 
-418 GLQPLLD
+418 
-425 LLPEKQVLKSFTDI
+425 
-439 NTLFLQKNIPVFT
+439 VFT
-452 TRIDTLFGI
+452 TRIDTLFGV

-470 PLLDTIVT
+470 PLIDTIVK
-478 EEYGEVIQDYQQQT
+478 EEYKEAIQSYQKQT

-506 TGVFTGVY
+506 TGVFTRAY

-520 GKQIPIWIADYVL
+520 GKQIPIWTADYVL

-548 DRDKDFATQYG
+548 ERDREFAEKYN
-559 LDIMSVITEEGILE
+559 LAIINVITEDNTLE
-573 NSEQFS
+573 NSDS
-579 GLSIIEAKEAII
+579 YNGLSTLEAKQKLIQE
-591 AVLEEKNIGQRKIQY
+591 LEFKNLGHQKIQY

-629 EQSYGKISG
+629 EQSYGQISG
-638 ELTQFLPANPIT
+638 EITGFLPANPVT
-650 RQKNGNTEYAA
+650 RQKNNNTEYAV
-661 PIPQAEL
+661 PILPAEL

-675 ASYIPEGQGEGPL
+675 ESYIPQGQGEGPL

-694 VEIWYHIETGKTLSR
+694 VQIWYHITTGKTLPR
-709 SETKPDENWVEGV
+709 SQAKPDENWVEGV

-743 PHNTQEL
+743 AHNTREL
-750 ASKESLEKWLP
+750 ASKAALEQWLP
-761 VDLYNGGMEHVTL
+761 VDIYNGGMEHVTL

-797 YQKRIAHGMILAE
+797 YQKRIMHGMILAE

-847 DESIAWDTSG
+847 DEAIAWDTSG

-873 DIQSQKLDKAIDTVK
+873 DIQSQKSDKAIDTAK
-888 LDYDTHI
+888 LDYDTHS

-918 YLNAYITK
+918 YLNTYISK
-926 DIGKEYINI
+926 DIGKDYIKI
-935 YIILL
+935 YITLL
-940 APFAPHITEE
+940 APFAPHLTEE
-950 LWEILGETESVHK
+950 LWEIVGETESVHK
-963 AMWPQFD
+963 TIWPQFD
-970 ASKLIQ
+970 ESKLIQ
-976 TKIDYQIHINGK
+976 TEVDYQIHINGK
-988 MRDIITVDANS
+988 MRDIIRVNAGL
-999 DNESIQQK
+999 DNEAITQK
-1007 ALESDKVNT
+1007 ALELDKVNT
-1016 IITDNNHIKKI
+1016 IITDTNSIKKI
-1027 IVNQDKNIVIII
+1027 IVNQDKRIVIIVY
-1039 C
+1039 